1 MFISK
6 FKFDVE
12 KWKSYASGF
21 DCGLKIGR
29 KEAMYAKYTANEI
42 REIFGLPKCNDGL
55 NIRFSAVDETVNKPA
70 ERKGEED
77 VVNRP
82 KHYTDGKI
90 EVIEFIEDKKLGFC
104 LGNAVKYIARAGKK
118 DPTKEV
124 EDLKKARWYIERRIK
139 EIEESIA

>member
-1 MFISK
+1 MTIEEK
-6 FKFDVE
+6 RKLLFKFCNDTQCRNCPLNNALLTWTE
-12 KWKSYASGF
+12 SLN
-21 DCGLKIGR
+21 GLK
-29 KEAMYAKYTANEI
+29 
-42 REIFGLPKCNDGL
+42 CL
-55 NIRFSAVDETVNKPA
+55 NIRTSPEADLDRAIEIVEKYGSANEKP
-70 ERKGEED
+70 EGEND
-77 VVNRP
+77 VVNHP

-139 EIEESIA
+139 EIEESKE